1 MPCGCDTTSQPHG
14 IAHGIGKGNSLK
26 KFRDCDHL
34 VTLLKPLTHHQ
45 LLLKRFQLQGNKSWL
60 PYIMV
65 SLGRHL
71 ILYDTSVFVRKW
83 PETHLTFNPRLY
95 HQHQLQ
101 PSFTAFAYTSKY
113 NSGKEQGMAFCQKN
127 GGGERVNMNYLSKL
141 LLPAPDDLLRI
152 IRCNCKSD
160 CGTMRCTC
168 KKNGI
173 ACSIVCGNCKWSGCM
188 NSTTKED
195 DSDDDADIDE

>member
-14 IAHGIGKGNSLK
+14 ITHGIGKGNSLK
-26 KFRDCDHL
+26 KFRDCNHLRDLAEAFNSPSAMAKEISTAGEQVL
-34 VTLLKPLTHHQ
+34 VT
-45 LLLKRFQLQGNKSWL
+45 
-60 PYIMV
+60 IMV

-113 NSGKEQGMAFCQKN
+113 NSGKEQGVAFCQKN
-127 GGGERVNMNYLSKL
+127 GGGERVNMKYLSQL
-141 LLPAPDDLLRI
+141 LLICCLLQMISCVLFDVTARQIVVLRDVPAKKWDSML
-152 IRCNCKSD
+152 NC
-160 CGTMRCTC
+160 
-168 KKNGI
+168 
-173 ACSIVCGNCKWSGCM
+173 VW
-188 NSTTKED
+188 
-195 DSDDDADIDE
+195 